1 MRQDKANQLYAR
13 TYRADKVRTMPETT
27 TKTPDANETQQALAS
42 LEAINTQQAIDT
54 LKRIEGELNL
64 ELIER
69 SDAIRAILIALITRQ
84 HGVLLGPPGTGKS
97 WLIVKVAK
105 RIATI
110 AQNGNGLKTFVRLI
124 TKTTQ
129 PEELFGPVSIAALKN
144 DQFKRV
150 VTNMLPEAEL
160 AFLDEVFK
168 GSSAILNTLLTIMNE
183 REFDNGTDRL
193 SVPLISLFAASNEM
207 PQGEDLNAMW
217 DRLVLR
223 VMVDYTTE
231 PGFARLIRT
240 AVAPSIQTTL
250 TKPEL
255 LAIQDAVSQ
264 VPIPASTYGAIE
276 TLRKDLLKKGIIV
289 SDRRWQWATTLLKG
303 QAVLEGRSAVEED
316 DLMILKEAL
325 WSAPEQRSD
334 IGRMAARLANPLNAK
349 AVELSDQVESAFV
362 AFTDAQTNAANK
374 NEQMNSAVD
383 TNLKMKDALEKLGR
397 LKEQAEAQ
405 GRPTTRI
412 DKVIDEVT
420 AKHQQV
426 CQVILG

>member
-1 MRQDKANQLYAR
+1 
-13 TYRADKVRTMPETT
+13 MPQTT
-27 TKTPDANETQQALAS
+27 NMLDTIDTQATLDT
-42 LEAINTQQAIDT
+42 LEAINAKQAIDT
-54 LKRIEGELNL
+54 LKRIEGELNI
-64 ELIER
+64 EMVER

-84 HGVLLGPPGTGKS
+84 HGVFLGPPGTGKS
-97 WLIVKVAK
+97 WLVTKVAR

-110 AQNGNGLKTFVRLI
+110 GQQGNGLKTFVRLI

-144 DQFKRV
+144 DHFKRV

-168 GSSAILNTLLTIMNE
+168 GSSAILNTLLTLMNE

-193 SVPLISLFAASNEM
+193 PVPLISLFAASNEM

-231 PGFARLIRT
+231 SGFARLIRT
-240 AVAPSIQTTL
+240 AVAPVTNTTL

-255 LAIQDAVSQ
+255 LAIQDTVRQVS
-264 VPIPASTYGAIE
+264 IPSGTYGAIE
-276 TLRKDLLKKGIIV
+276 TLRKDLKSKGIIV
-289 SDRRWQWATTLLKG
+289 SDRRWQWATTLLQG
-303 QAVLEGRSAVEED
+303 QAVLEGRTVVEED

-349 AVELSDQVESAFV
+349 AVELSDQVDSAFT
-362 AFTDAQTNAANK
+362 AFTEAQNNAANK
-374 NEQMNSAVD
+374 TEQMNSAVE
-383 TNLKMKDALEKLGR
+383 TNVKIKDALEKLGK
-397 LKEQAEAQ
+397 LKEQAAAQ
-405 GRPTTRI
+405 TRPTARI
-412 DKVIDEVT
+412 DRVIEEVT
-420 AKHQQV
+420 AKQQQV

>member
-1 MRQDKANQLYAR
+1 MPQTNMLYAID
-13 TYRADKVRTMPETT
+13 TQATLDTPE
-27 TKTPDANETQQALAS
+27 E
-42 LEAINTQQAIDT
+42 INAQQAIDT
-54 LKRIEGELNL
+54 LKRIEGELNI
-64 ELIER
+64 EMIER

-84 HGVLLGPPGTGKS
+84 HGVFLGPPGTGKS
-97 WLIVKVAK
+97 WLVTRVAR
-105 RIATI
+105 RIATFG
-110 AQNGNGLKTFVRLI
+110 QNGNGLKTFVRLI

-129 PEELFGPVSIAALKN
+129 PEELFGPVSIGALKN

-150 VTNMLPEAEL
+150 VTNMLPDAEL

-183 REFDNGTDRL
+183 REFDNGTDRIP
-193 SVPLISLFAASNEM
+193 VPLISLFAASNEM

-231 PGFARLIRT
+231 SGFARLIRK
-240 AVAPSIQTTL
+240 AAAPVINTTL

-255 LAIQDAVSQ
+255 LAIQDTVRQVS
-264 VPIPASTYGAIE
+264 IPSSTYGAIE
-276 TLRKDLLKKGIIV
+276 TLRKDLQTKGIIV
-289 SDRRWQWATTLLKG
+289 SDRRWQWATTLLQG
-303 QAVLEGRSAVEED
+303 QAVLEGRTTVEED

-349 AVELSDQVESAFV
+349 AVELSDQVQSAF
-362 AFTDAQTNAANK
+362 ASFTEAQKNAANK
-374 NEQMNSAVD
+374 TEQMNSAVE
-383 TNLKMKDALEKLGR
+383 TNVKIKDALEKLVR
-397 LKEQAEAQ
+397 LQEQAQAQ
-405 GRPTTRI
+405 SRPTARI
-412 DKVIDEVT
+412 DKVIEEVT
-420 AKHQQV
+420 AKQQQV